1 MRKVLASAAILA
13 VAGSAMAT
21 NGDNMI
27 GVTPASEAMGGLGV
41 GMPIGSV
48 DSIFRN
54 PAWMNSE
61 KGFTVSFGGILFM
74 PDVKAR
80 YSGSTNGDTGY
91 VSSRANFFT
100 VPEIGITNRINDQV
114 VVGIAAYGV
123 SGMGVD
129 YRNKDPRLANMH
141 TTLQFMRII
150 PAVSY
155 QVNPNLSVGV
165 GLDLAWGSLDMGAN
179 MCIDFNTNGSI
190 DPGECYNAGGGQ
202 SSSYGVGAQLG
213 IGYKVGDLTVGF
225 NYQSPVSMKYKHVF
239 DSNGDG
245 SYEDLKLQQPQEV
258 AAGIGYRVLPNLKVG
273 LDLRWINWSKADG
286 YKQFKWKDQT
296 VIAVG
301 GEYQVTP
308 ALKLRAG
315 YNYGKSPI
323 RSYSGLNGMMPTNN
337 IPSLAQ
343 PFPDFNVQWFNL
355 IGFPAITEHHI
366 TLGGSYQVSKHFAI
380 DLAYVHAF
388 EKKVESSGQSYTVDA
403 TSGNPPTRYALE
415 NATVGAKN
423 SQNEIGIA
431 LRWSF

>member
-13 VAGSAMAT
+13 VARSAMAT

-41 GMPIGSV
+41 GMPIGSI

-80 YSGSTNGDTGY
+80 YSDSTGDTGY

-165 GLDLAWGSLDMGAN
+165 GLDLAWGSLDMGAT
-179 MCIDFNTNGSI
+179 MRDRTGAY
-190 DPGECYNAGGGQ
+190 YNAGGGQ

-225 NYQSPVSMKYKHVF
+225 NYQSPISMKYKHVF
-239 DSNGDG
+239 DSDGNG

-273 LDLRWINWSKADG
+273 MDIRWINWSDADG

-301 GEYQVTP
+301 GEYQVNP

-323 RSYSGLNGMMPTNN
+323 RSYSGLNTGNANT
-337 IPSLAQ
+337 IPNLAKS
-343 PFPDFNVQWFNL
+343 FSDFDVQWFNL

-366 TLGGSYQVSKHFAI
+366 SLGGSYQFTKNFAV
-380 DLAYVHAF
+380 DLAYVHGF
-388 EKKVESSGQSYTVDA
+388 EKKIESSG
-403 TSGNPPTRYALE
+403 GGGLPL
-415 NATVGAKN
+415 VGAKN
-423 SQNEIGIA
+423 SQNEVGVA

>member
-1 MRKVLASAAILA
+1 MKKVLASAAILA

-41 GMPIGSV
+41 GMPIGSI

-80 YSGSTNGDTGY
+80 YSDSTGDTGY

-155 QVNPNLSVGV
+155 QVNPNFSVGV
-165 GLDLAWGSLDMGAN
+165 GLDLAWGSLDMGAK
-179 MCIDFNTNGSI
+179 M
-190 DPGECYNAGGGQ
+190 PHNAGGGQ

-213 IGYKVGDLTVGF
+213 IGYKVGNLTVGF
-225 NYQSPVSMKYKHVF
+225 NYQSPISMKYKHVF
-239 DSNGDG
+239 DSDGNG

-273 LDLRWINWSKADG
+273 LDIRWINWSDADG

-301 GEYQVTP
+301 GEYQVNP

-323 RSYSGLNGMMPTNN
+323 RSYSGLNTGNANT
-337 IPSLAQ
+337 IPNLAKS
-343 PFPDFNVQWFNL
+343 FSDFDVQWFNL

-366 TLGGSYQVSKHFAI
+366 SLGGSYQFTKNFAV
-380 DLAYVHAF
+380 DLAYVHGF
-388 EKKVESSGQSYTVDA
+388 EKKIESSG
-403 TSGNPPTRYALE
+403 GGGLPL
-415 NATVGAKN
+415 VGAKN
-423 SQNEIGIA
+423 SQNEVGVA

>member
-27 GVTPASEAMGGLGV
+27 GVTPASQAMGGIGV

-74 PDVKAR
+74 PDVKGR
-80 YSGSTNGDTGY
+80 YNGQNSGDTGY

-129 YRNKDPRLANMH
+129 YRNKDPLLSNMH

-165 GLDLAWGSLDMGAN
+165 GLDLAYGSLDMGAT
-179 MCIDFNTNGSI
+179 MPFG
-190 DPGECYNAGGGQ
+190 NASGGQ
-202 SSSYGVGAQLG
+202 SSSYGIGARLG
-213 IGYKVGDLTVGF
+213 IGYKIGDLTLGF
-225 NYQSPVSMKYKHVF
+225 NYQSPVSLKYKHVF
-239 DSNGDG
+239 DSDGDG

-273 LDLRWINWSKADG
+273 LDLRWINWSDADG

-296 VIAVG
+296 VVAVG

-323 RSYSGLNGMMPTNN
+323 RSYSGLDVTNRTNN
-337 IPSLAQ
+337 IPNFTGS
-343 PFPDFNVQWFNL
+343 FTDFDVQWFNL

-366 TLGGSYQVSKHFAI
+366 SFGGSYQFTKNFAV

-388 EKKVESSGQSYTVDA
+388 EKKVESTGTGG
-403 TSGNPPTRYALE
+403 TPL
-415 NATVGAKN
+415 VGAKN

>member
-1 MRKVLASAAILA
+1 MRKVLAASAILA
-13 VAGSAMAT
+13 VAAGSAFAT

-27 GVTPASEAMGGLGV
+27 GVTPASEAMGGIGV
-41 GMPIGSV
+41 GMPIGSI

-80 YSGSTNGDTGY
+80 AKDPMNGDSGY
-91 VSSRANFFT
+91 VSSRSNFFT

-114 VVGIAAYGV
+114 VLGIAAYGV

-129 YRNKDPRLANMH
+129 YRNKDQRLANMH

-155 QVNPNLSVGV
+155 QINPNLSVGV
-165 GLDLAWGSLDMGAN
+165 GLDLAWGSLDLGASMPN
-179 MCIDFNTNGSI
+179 NR
-190 DPGECYNAGGGQ
+190 GGGQ
-202 SSSYGVGAQLG
+202 SSSYGIGAQIG
-213 IGYKVGDLTVGF
+213 IGYKIGDLTVGF

-245 SYEDLKLQQPQEV
+245 SFEDLKLQQPQEV
-258 AAGIGYRVLPNLKVG
+258 AVGIGYKVMPNLKVG
-273 LDLRWINWSKADG
+273 LDLRWINWSDADG

-301 GEYQVTP
+301 GEYQVNP
-308 ALKLRAG
+308 SLKLRAG

-323 RSYSGLNGMMPTNN
+323 RSYSNLATCMPGDPTPCHLNS
-337 IPSLAQ
+337 IPNFTQ
-343 PFPDFNVQWFNL
+343 PFPDYNVQWFNL

-366 TLGGSYQVSKHFAI
+366 SLGGSYQFTKNFAV

-388 EKKVESSGQSYTVDA
+388 EKKVESTAMNGMVLA
-403 TSGNPPTRYALE
+403 
-415 NATVGAKN
+415 GAKN
-423 SQNEIGIA
+423 AQNEVGIA

>member
-27 GVTPASEAMGGLGV
+27 GVTPASQAMGGIGV
-41 GMPIGSV
+41 GMPIGSI

-74 PDVKAR
+74 PSVKAR
-80 YSGSTNGDTGY
+80 YSDNGVGVGDTGY
-91 VSSRANFFT
+91 VSSRADFFT
-100 VPEIGITNRINDQV
+100 VPEIGITNRINDKV

-123 SGMGVD
+123 SGMGTD

-155 QVNPNLSVGV
+155 QINPNLSIGV
-165 GLDLAWGSLDMGAN
+165 GLDLAWGSLDMGATLCAN
-179 MCIDFNTNGSI
+179 RTN
-190 DPGECYNAGGGQ
+190 PATCWNAGGGQ
-202 SSSYGVGAQLG
+202 SSSYGIGAQIGLG
-213 IGYKVGDLTVGF
+213 YQMGDLSVGF

-239 DSNGDG
+239 FDSNGNG

-258 AAGIGYRVLPNLKVG
+258 AVGLGYKVMPNLKVG
-273 LDLRWINWSKADG
+273 LDLRWINWSDADG

-296 VIAVG
+296 VVAIG
-301 GEYQVTP
+301 GEYQVSP
-308 ALKLRAG
+308 SLKLRAG

-323 RSYSGLNGMMPTNN
+323 RSYSGLNGMPTNT
-337 IPSLAQ
+337 IPNFVQ
-343 PFPDFNVQWFNL
+343 PFSDFNVQWFNL

-366 TLGGSYQVSKHFAI
+366 SFGGSYQFTKNFAV

-388 EKKVESSGQSYTVDA
+388 EKKVESSGQYCDM
-403 TSGNPPTRYALE
+403 SGCY
-415 NATVGAKN
+415 NATVGGKEC
-423 SQNEIGIA
+423 SK
-431 LRWSF
+431 

>member
-1 MRKVLASAAILA
+1 MRKVLLSTAILA
-13 VAGSAMAT
+13 VASSAFAT
-21 NGDNMI
+21 NGDNLI

-41 GMPIGSV
+41 GMPIGSI

-54 PAWMNSE
+54 PAWMNTE

-80 YSGSTNGDTGY
+80 YLDNGAGDTGY
-91 VSSRANFFT
+91 VSSRASFFT

-129 YRNKDPRLANMH
+129 YRNKDQRLANMH

-155 QVNPNLSVGV
+155 QINPNLSIGV
-165 GLDLAWGSLDMGAN
+165 GLDLAWGSLDMGAVLCQN
-179 MCIDFNTNGSI
+179 RTNLAT
-190 DPGECYNAGGGQ
+190 CWNAGGGQ
-202 SSSYGVGAQLG
+202 SSSYGVGAQIG
-213 IGYKVGDLTVGF
+213 IGYKIGDLSVGF

-239 DSNGDG
+239 DSNRDP

-258 AAGIGYRVLPNLKVG
+258 AVGIGYKVMPNLRLG
-273 LDLRWINWSKADG
+273 LDLRWINWSDADG

-301 GEYQVTP
+301 GEYQVSP
-308 ALKLRAG
+308 SLKLRAG

-323 RSYSGLNGMMPTNN
+323 RSYSGLNGMPTST
-337 IPSLAQ
+337 IPNLAQ
-343 PFPDFNVQWFNL
+343 PFSDFNVQWFNL

-366 TLGGSYQVSKHFAI
+366 SLGGSYQFTKNFAI

-388 EKKVESSGQSYTVDA
+388 EKKVESSGQYCDR
-403 TSGNPPTRYALE
+403 SGCY

-423 SQNEIGIA
+423 AQNEVGIA

>member
-27 GVTPASEAMGGLGV
+27 GVTPASQAMGGIGV

-74 PDVKAR
+74 PDVKGR
-80 YSGSTNGDTGY
+80 MNMGPGMDSGY

-129 YRNKDPRLANMH
+129 YRNKDPLLSNMH

-165 GLDLAWGSLDMGAN
+165 GLDLAYGSLDMGAT
-179 MCIDFNTNGSI
+179 MPFG
-190 DPGECYNAGGGQ
+190 NASGGQ
-202 SSSYGVGAQLG
+202 SSSYGIGARLG
-213 IGYKVGDLTVGF
+213 IGYKIGDLTLGF
-225 NYQSPVSMKYKHVF
+225 NYQSPVSLKYKHVF
-239 DSNGDG
+239 DSDGDG

-273 LDLRWINWSKADG
+273 LDLRWINWSDADG

-296 VIAVG
+296 VVAVG
-301 GEYQVTP
+301 GEYQVNL

-323 RSYSGLNGMMPTNN
+323 RSYSGLDVTNRTNN
-337 IPSLAQ
+337 IPNFTGS
-343 PFPDFNVQWFNL
+343 FTDFDVQWFNL

-366 TLGGSYQVSKHFAI
+366 SFGGSYQFTKNFAV

-388 EKKVESSGQSYTVDA
+388 EKKVESTGTGG
-403 TSGNPPTRYALE
+403 TPL
-415 NATVGAKN
+415 VGAKN

>member
-1 MRKVLASAAILA
+1 MRKVLAASAILA
-13 VAGSAMAT
+13 VAAGSAFAT

-41 GMPIGSV
+41 GMPIGSI

-54 PAWMNSE
+54 PAWMNTE

-74 PDVKAR
+74 PDVKGR
-80 YSGSTNGDTGY
+80 VNMGGNDSGY

-100 VPEIGITNRINDQV
+100 VPEIGITNRINDKV

-129 YRNKDPRLANMH
+129 YRDKHQNLSNMH

-150 PAVSY
+150 PAISY
-155 QVNPNLSVGV
+155 QINPNLSVGV
-165 GLDLAWGSLDMGAN
+165 GIDLAWGSLDMGATL
-179 MCIDFNTNGSI
+179 CTNIMNSAT
-190 DPGECYNAGGGQ
+190 CWNAGGGQ
-202 SSSYGVGAQLG
+202 SSSYGIGAQIG
-213 IGYKVGDLTVGF
+213 IGYQMGNLMLGF

-239 DSNGDG
+239 DSDNNG
-245 SYEDLKLQQPQEV
+245 SFEDLKLQQPQEV
-258 AAGIGYRVLPNLKVG
+258 AVGIGYKVMPNLKVG
-273 LDLRWINWSKADG
+273 LDLRWINWSDADG

-301 GEYQVTP
+301 GEYQVNP
-308 ALKLRAG
+308 SLKLRAG

-323 RSYSGLNGMMPTNN
+323 RSYSGLDGMMPTNN
-337 IPSLAQ
+337 IPNFAR
-343 PFPDFNVQWFNL
+343 PFPDYNVQWFNL

-366 TLGGSYQVSKHFAI
+366 SLGGSYQFTKNFAV

-388 EKKVESSGQSYTVDA
+388 EKKVESSGQYCDLSNCYP
-403 TSGNPPTRYALE
+403 S
-415 NATVGAKN
+415 TVGAKN
-423 SQNEIGIA
+423 AQNEVGIA

>member
-1 MRKVLASAAILA
+1 
-13 VAGSAMAT
+13 
-21 NGDNMI
+21 
-27 GVTPASEAMGGLGV
+27 
-41 GMPIGSV
+41 MPIGSV

-74 PDVKAR
+74 PDVKGR
-80 YSGSTNGDTGY
+80 YSGSTNGDSGY

-129 YRNKDPRLANMH
+129 YRDKGNNRFGMPVLSNMH
-141 TTLQFMRII
+141 TALQFMRII

-165 GLDLAWGSLDMGAN
+165 GLDLAWGSLDMGAT
-179 MCIDFNTNGSI
+179 MCVNPTT
-190 DPGECYNAGGGQ
+190 CWNAGGGQ
-202 SSSYGVGAQLG
+202 SSSYGVGTQLG

-225 NYQSPVSMKYKHVF
+225 NYQSPISMKYKHVF
-239 DSNGDG
+239 DSNNDKIF
-245 SYEDLKLQQPQEV
+245 EDLKLQQPQEV
-258 AAGIGYRVLPNLKVG
+258 AAGIGYKVLPNLKVG
-273 LDLRWINWSKADG
+273 LDLRWINWSDADG

-301 GEYQVTP
+301 SEYQVNP
-308 ALKLRAG
+308 VLKLRAG

-323 RSYSGLNGMMPTNN
+323 RSYSGLNGNTASA
-337 IPSLAQ
+337 IPNLGT
-343 PFPDFNVQWFNL
+343 FPDFNVQWFNL

-366 TLGGSYQVSKHFAI
+366 TFGGSYQFTKNFAV

-388 EKKVESSGQSYTVDA
+388 EKKVESSGKNRNA
-403 TSGNPPTRYALE
+403 GNE
-415 NATVGAKN
+415 DATVGAKN
-423 SQNEIGIA
+423 SQNEVGVA

>member
-1 MRKVLASAAILA
+1 
-13 VAGSAMAT
+13 MAT

-74 PDVKAR
+74 PDVKGR
-80 YSGSTNGDTGY
+80 YSGSTLGDTGY

-155 QVNPNLSVGV
+155 QINPNLSVGV
-165 GLDLAWGSLDMGAN
+165 GLDLAWGSLDMGAT
-179 MCIDFNTNGSI
+179 I
-190 DPGECYNAGGGQ
+190 PHNAGGGQ

-239 DSNGDG
+239 DSNNDG
-245 SYEDLKLQQPQEV
+245 VYEDLKLQQPQEV

-273 LDLRWINWSKADG
+273 LDLRWINWSNADG

-301 GEYQVTP
+301 GEYQVNP

-323 RSYSGLNGMMPTNN
+323 RSYSGLSGTNAN
-337 IPSLAQ
+337 TIPSLAQ

-366 TLGGSYQVSKHFAI
+366 TLGGSYQFTKNFAV

-388 EKKVESSGQSYTVDA
+388 EKKVESSGQNVYDRITP
-403 TSGNPPTRYALE
+403 NFE

-423 SQNEIGIA
+423 SQNEVGVA